1 MRKHIILSLCF
12 IMASIISVD
21 AQYFG
26 QNKPRYRSFDFK
38 VKQTE
43 HFEIYSYM
51 KNPEMLKRLA
61 LQTEG
66 WYNIHSRIF
75 RDTFKHKNPLIF
87 YNNHADFQQTNA
99 ISGAIGIG
107 TGGVTEGFKNR
118 VVMPVTFT
126 TQQTNHVLGH
136 ELVHAFQYHK
146 IINGDSTSLQSL
158 SNLPLW
164 MVEGLAEYMS
174 KGKIDTY
181 TSMWIRDAVVNDDI
195 PSLKKLNNPQ
205 YFPYRYGQAF
215 WSFIAGIYGDNVI
228 EPLFMDAGIFGLE
241 IACQK
246 VLGVS
251 IENLNNQWENGIRN
265 HYTPYLGDG
274 KENFKGKK
282 VISENN
288 AGNMNVS
295 PALSPNGKYVIFLS
309 EKNVFS
315 TDLYLADARSGE
327 IIRKISSARRGGHID
342 DINFLES
349 AGTWSPNSKD
359 FAYVAFSKGANILV
373 IIEAES
379 GKVISSNK
387 IPKVPAFTN
396 PTWHP
401 NGKEIIITGLVEGQ
415 TDLYSYNIRR
425 KKATKLTND
434 LYSEIHSN
442 FNNDG
447 NLLVF
452 STDERAVEE
461 GTTNGKYTFDIAIR
475 DMASG
480 QSEIL
485 DVFHGANNLN
495 PNFDHEGNVLFLSD
509 RDGYRN
515 MYKYVVSTGEVLQ
528 MTEFIIGLSGI
539 TEYSPAIAVSRKR
552 DRVLM
557 TNYNDHTYN
566 IYQTQGERLLNVPV
580 DPKEVNFE
588 AGTLPVI
595 ATKRDLVNT
604 QLNAL
609 DRALSVSTLDS
620 YKSVKYRPK
629 FKMDYLGG
637 GTGVAV
643 GNSTFGNYTGLAGG
657 IDMLFGDI
665 LGNNQI
671 FAQAALNGEIYDAG
685 GRVSFINRKH
695 KIAYGVG
702 LSHIPLRTGFQ
713 SFEINNNNDVIPET
727 NFIYDVK
734 QLTNLLRIFDD
745 GVNVF
750 AHLPFSRTLRL
761 EGGVELSYRSFRN
774 DLYTSYLNYNAGFGQ
789 YQQVAQIRERVPT
802 ADVIAFDQYFRLVKG
817 WKQSSNLALVGDN
830 SNFGLTSPLNGYR
843 FRIGAEQHYG
853 TDNYTS
859 LLADGRY
866 YKWLKPVSL
875 AVRGFAYS
883 RFEQNVNSVYPFY
896 IGQMGFVRG
905 FGSLFNGATDL
916 LSNYDIAFGQ
926 VLGTKVLMGSGEVRL
941 PFTGPKRLA
950 LIPSKYVM
958 SDLAVFYDAG
968 ITFDE
973 FSHLTDGEEVVVSGL
988 DANGNPVNVSE
999 FRKPALLM
1007 SAGVSLRVN
1016 VFGYMI
1022 VEPYYAIPIVRGVDG
1037 VRGTFGL
1044 NLIPGW

>member
-1 MRKHIILSLCF
+1 MRRKIIIVFSL
-12 IMASIISVD
+12 IMASLISVD

-43 HFEIYSYM
+43 HFDIYSYL
-51 KNPEMLKRLA
+51 KNPEMLKSLA
-61 LQTEG
+61 LQTEA
-66 WYNIHSRIF
+66 WYKMHARIF
-75 RDTFKHKNPLIF
+75 KDKFEERNPIIF
-87 YNNHADFQQTNA
+87 YNNHADFQQTNT

-107 TGGVTEGFKNR
+107 TGGVTEGLKNR
-118 VVMPVTFT
+118 VVMPLTFT

-146 IINGDSTSLQSL
+146 VITGDSTSIQSL
-158 SNLPLW
+158 QNLPLW

-174 KGKIDTY
+174 KGKTDTY
-181 TSMWIRDAVVNDDI
+181 TAMWIRDAVINDDV
-195 PSLKKLNNPQ
+195 PSLKDLRNPK

-215 WSFIAGIYGDNVI
+215 WSFVAGLHGDAVI
-228 EPLFMDAGIFGLE
+228 EPLFMESGKYGLE
-241 IACQK
+241 IASEL
-246 VLGVS
+246 VLGTS
-251 IENLNNQWENGIRN
+251 IENLNSQWENGISN
-265 HYTPYLGDG
+265 HYAEYVRN
-274 KENFKGKK
+274 KRENFKGKK
-282 VISENN
+282 LISEEN

-295 PALSPNGKYVIFLS
+295 PALSPDGKYVIFLS
-309 EKNVFS
+309 EKDLFS
-315 TDLYLADARSGE
+315 TDLFLADARSGK
-327 IIRKISSARRGGHID
+327 IIRRITSTVKDGHID

-349 AGTWSPNSKD
+349 AGTWSPDSKD

-373 IIEAES
+373 IKEAET
-379 GKVISSNK
+379 GKKISSNK
-387 IPKVPAFTN
+387 IKGLPAFTN

-401 NGKEIIITGLVEGQ
+401 NGREIILTGLVEGQ

-425 KKATKLTND
+425 KKATRLTD
-434 LYSEIHSN
+434 DIYSEIHAN
-442 FNNDG
+442 FNAEG
-447 NLLVF
+447 TQLVYA
-452 STDERAVEE
+452 TDENSVKN

-475 DMASG
+475 DMISG
-480 QSEIL
+480 RTDIL
-485 DVFHGANNLN
+485 DVFQGANNLN

-515 MYKYVVSTGEVLQ
+515 MYKYVVSTGEVMQ
-528 MTEFIIGLSGI
+528 MTDFPIGLSGI

-557 TNYNDHTYN
+557 TNYNNHTYN
-566 IYQTQGERLLNVPV
+566 IYQAQGAKLLNKPV
-580 DPKEVNFE
+580 NPTEVNFD
-588 AGTLPVI
+588 AGTLPVTTGK
-595 ATKRDLVNT
+595 ADRVNA
-604 QLNAL
+604 QLAAM
-609 DRALSVSTLDS
+609 DKALSVSQLET
-620 YKSVKYRPK
+620 YKNAKYRPQ
-629 FKMDYLGG
+629 FKLDYLGG

-685 GRVSFINRKH
+685 GRVSYINRKH
-695 KIAYGVG
+695 KLAYGVG

-713 SFEINNNNDVIPET
+713 SFEINENLTEAAPNGFAYN
-727 NFIYDVK
+727 VK

-745 GVNVF
+745 GVNAFV
-750 AHLPFSRTLRL
+750 HLPFSKSLRL
-761 EGGVELSYRSFRN
+761 EGGVELNYRSFRN
-774 DLYTSYLNYNAGFGQ
+774 DLYTSYLQYDQVSGFS
-789 YQQVAQIRERVPT
+789 REVFRDRENIPT
-802 ADVIAFDQYFRLVKG
+802 GDVIAFDQYFSLVRG
-817 WKQSSNLALVGDN
+817 WKQSSNIALVGDN
-830 SNFGLTSPLNGYR
+830 SSFGLTSPLKGYR

-853 TDNYTS
+853 TDDYIS
-859 LLADGRY
+859 LLADGRF
-866 YKWLKPVSL
+866 YKWLKPVSF

-883 RFEQNVNSVYPFY
+883 RFEQDVNSQYPFY

-905 FGSLFNGATDL
+905 FGSLFNGASDL
-916 LSNYDIAFGQ
+916 LNQYDVAFGQ

-950 LIPSKYVM
+950 LIPSKYLI

-968 ITFDE
+968 VTFDE
-973 FSHLTDGEEVVVSGL
+973 FSHFQDGEEVVVTRVNSDGQ
-988 DANGNPVNVSE
+988 PQNVSE

-1016 VFGYMI
+1016 LLGYMI
-1022 VEPYYAIPIVRGVDG
+1022 LEPYYAIPIVRGQEG
-1037 VRGTFGL
+1037 IKGTFGL
-1044 NLIPGW
+1044 NFIPGW